1 MFVRLFS
8 VGRCAPIGLQRVKL
22 IKDPDYKPSSSMS
35 DIMYIKIAIFWA
47 ATVFAFTLASAGDKD
62 AKQTEL
68 DNACEAQR
76 QIKIAPLREKSINE
90 CVEAEGKER
99 DYCERYYQDYGNR
112 SGDRPALFY
121 DLPECVAAFEYQK
134 NKQLH

>member
-1 MFVRLFS
+1 MRKNKFIVWIVATLSLS
-8 VGRCAPIGLQRVKL
+8 VAMADSS
-22 IKDPDYKPSSSMS
+22 DP
-35 DIMYIKIAIFWA
+35 
-47 ATVFAFTLASAGDKD
+47 
-62 AKQTEL
+62 KQVEL

-76 QIKIAPLREKSINE
+76 QIEIAPLREKAINE
-90 CVEAEGKER
+90 CVEVEGKEQ

-112 SGDRPALFY
+112 AGDRPALFY